1 MKTKVVFLFIILSV
15 TNHSLNSQYSKYS
28 NSAII
33 KEIKS
38 FPLMKEA
45 QYSITENGYH
55 YKISYTLNELDI
67 TVFNRKGYLYLVQY
81 LLSRPDFNWVRK
93 YGSITKDYDFW
104 GKGRMKN
111 YKDVLIEVR
120 MGCWDCTGETNEL
133 HSVRLILID

>member
-1 MKTKVVFLFIILSV
+1 MKTKVVFLFIILLV
-15 TNHSLNSQYSKYS
+15 TNHSLNSQNFKYS
-28 NSAII
+28 NSAVI

-45 QYSITENGYH
+45 QYTITENGYK
-55 YKISYTLNELDI
+55 YNISYTLNELDI

-81 LLSRPDFNWVRK
+81 LLSRPDFHLLRK
-93 YGSITKDYDFW
+93 SGSITKDYNFW
-104 GKGRMKN
+104 GEGRMKN

-120 MGCWDCTGETNEL
+120 VGCWDCTGEPNEL